1 MVLLVQNIYVKVFKT
16 CFFSPY
22 QDLGL
27 LGVGKSVPERFS
39 VSMWGRSPIPIE
51 KQFEGSLHIVVQN
64 CYVSDGF
71 ISTQDLE
78 LGSHDDGSSS

>member
-1 MVLLVQNIYVKVFKT
+1 M
-16 CFFSPY
+16 FFSPY

-51 KQFEGSLHIVVQN
+51 KQFEGSLHIV
-64 CYVSDGF
+64 F
-71 ISTQDLE
+71 
-78 LGSHDDGSSS
+78 SSKVFKTAMLVMVLYPHKIWN